1 MPFAPDAVH
10 IHRKNRLLI
19 ATTNPAKLAEYRLL
33 LRPFELEVLSLSD
46 VGIAARAPETGATFE
61 ENARLKAAFYFARAN
76 IATLADDGGLEVDAL
91 GGAPGVQSHRWLD
104 APGAGRTSDR
114 ELAEGVIRRMAGV
127 EPSRRTARLATAAA
141 LVFRE
146 GGLARESVVEAAF
159 EGIIAERCY
168 PEIRPGFPYRAVL
181 FIPERECY
189 FAELGAEE
197 EARLSQRRKLI
208 EKLGDDLKR
217 LAMRA

>member
-1 MPFAPDAVH
+1 M
-10 IHRKNRLLI
+10 NRLLI

-33 LRPFELEVLSLSD
+33 LRPFELEVVSLSD
-46 VGIAARAPETGATFE
+46 AGVAARAPETGATFE

-76 IATLADDGGLEVDAL
+76 VATLADDGGLEVDAL

-104 APGAGRTSDR
+104 AEDGGRMGGHANDR

-127 EPSRRTARLATAAA
+127 DPSRRSARLRAAAA

-146 GGLARESVVEAAF
+146 GGLARESVAEAAI
-159 EGIIAERCY
+159 EGIIADRCY

-181 FIPERECY
+181 FIPERGRY

-208 EKLGDDLKR
+208 EKLGDDLER
-217 LAMRA
+217 LAARA